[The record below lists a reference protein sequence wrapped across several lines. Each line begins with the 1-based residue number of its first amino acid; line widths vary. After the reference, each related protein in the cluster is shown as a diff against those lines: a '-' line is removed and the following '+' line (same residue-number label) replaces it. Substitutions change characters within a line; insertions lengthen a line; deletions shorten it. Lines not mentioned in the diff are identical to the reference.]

1 MSKENTKVTDVTD
14 KIDAAIKAAEAR
26 KAAKA
31 AGGATEKVAAKPS
44 KPAKGDKAE
53 KPAKALKADEAERA
67 AKKAQI
73 EKDREERKAKK
84 ELERAAK
91 AAEKLAARKPAH
103 MSKVEKAAEKLPV
116 LAETAQ
122 VLFGDATANL
132 SRDQITALALH
143 LQHFNRVKATERAL
157 NTKIEAGMT
166 VRIVGGDPRYVGMV
180 GTIEKAQR
188 IRCYV
193 EVDGLAK
200 SVYCFTSDVE
210 LCEEETETVDEDV
223 EREAIQE
230 ESQESTGT
238 EG

>member
-1 MSKENTKVTDVTD
+1 MSKENTKVTDQTD

-31 AGGATEKVAAKPS
+31 AAGGEVTKAAKPS
-44 KPAKGDKAE
+44 KPAKGDKVE
-53 KPAKALKADEAERA
+53 KPAKAAKADDAERA

-73 EKDREERKAKK
+73 EADRAERKAKK
-84 ELERAAK
+84 EAERAAK
-91 AAEKLAARKPAH
+91 VAEKAANRKPAH

-132 SRDQITALALH
+132 SRDQVAALALH

-166 VRIVGGDPRYVGMV
+166 VRIVGGDPRYVGKV

-193 EVDGLAK
+193 EVDGLTK
-200 SVYCFTSDVE
+200 PVYCFTSDVE
-210 LCEEETETVDEDV
+210 PCEVAAEDEDI
-223 EREAIQE
+223 EREAIVE
-230 ESQESTGT
+230 ESTGT